1 MATDA
6 DWESISSEADAR
18 RKGESLKAVRTG
30 RPIYCP
36 SAPPNRRRYDMA
48 TTLTEW
54 RPFADFAE
62 LRNRLDEVFREIGN
76 GERRGWAPSI
86 DLVREKDRYVLRADV
101 PGIKPDEI
109 NIEVDEGVLT
119 ISGEHKE
126 EKEEKDEDYVRRERR
141 YGSFSRSMTL
151 PKGVEP
157 DDIEA
162 TSKDG
167 VLEVVIPA
175 PKEEQKRAVT
185 ITPKTD

>member
-1 MATDA
+1 
-6 DWESISSEADAR
+6 
-18 RKGESLKAVRTG
+18 
-30 RPIYCP
+30 
-36 SAPPNRRRYDMA
+36 MA

-54 RPFADFAE
+54 RPFADFSE
-62 LRNRLDEVFREIGN
+62 LRNRLDEVFREIGD
-76 GERRGWAPSI
+76 GGRGAWTPSI

-109 NIEVDEGVLT
+109 KIEVEDGVLT
-119 ISGEHKE
+119 ISGEHTEETE
-126 EKEEKDEDYVRRERR
+126 EKAKDKDYVRRERR

-175 PKEEQKRAVT
+175 PKQEQKRAVT